1 MEEATKVGIVY
12 KPVKDLEESKEMNA
26 IQQLMLTAQ
35 QLQSRLKKL
44 WEIRNMVERM
54 DQRTLAEIKSFKK
67 PKPEVEKVMKATLIL
82 LGIEKKEMKTWKEC
96 VVWIGKMGK
105 ESIKRRI
112 SNFIIQNVSEKQMKD
127 AEKLIHNITVEQIS
141 TSSAG
146 ASIFYRWTTGVLLWL
161 IEERTSND
169 SIMRSATKAAKLV
182 LIDEQDQNY
191 IHDLYDYSGHH
202 DGWGE
207 DGGQMRR

>member
-12 KPVKDLEESKEMNA
+12 KPVKDLEESKEMKA

-112 SNFIIQNVSEKQMKD
+112 SNFIIQNVSEKQMKSS
-127 AEKLIHNITVEQIS
+127 EKLIHDISVEQIS
-141 TSSAG
+141 IASAG

-161 IEERTSND
+161 VEERD
-169 SIMRSATKAAKLV
+169 SDDAPMRRATQAAK
-182 LIDEQDQNY
+182 IIKSDEKNDHAYNY
-191 IHDLYDYSGHH
+191 SSHH
-202 DGWGE
+202 DGWQE
-207 DGGQMRR
+207 DGGQLHRV

>member
-12 KPVKDLEESKEMNA
+12 NPGKDLEESKEMKA

-112 SNFIIQNVSEKQMKD
+112 SNFIIQNVSEKQMKSS
-127 AEKLIHNITVEQIS
+127 EKLIHDISVEQIS
-141 TSSAG
+141 IASAG

-161 IEERTSND
+161 VEERD
-169 SIMRSATKAAKLV
+169 SDDAPMRRATQAAK
-182 LIDEQDQNY
+182 IIKSDEKKDHVYNN
-191 IHDLYDYSGHH
+191 SSHH
-202 DGWGE
+202 DGWQE
-207 DGGQMRR
+207 DGGQLHRV